1 MYDHAINVSRNRLR
15 RIRNSMGGAPHAVEA
30 IASAD
35 LSAGERRI
43 PPAARAMAGVASLG
57 RLRLAAVVVLAGV
70 LWTVKAE
77 ASAVVGANA
86 AQINANF
93 VPTMTRYLIAKRTH
107 GGSAELYKY
116 FWSMSSFQY
125 YEFCVVFQKSP
136 GGYSCYTLFGNLF
149 GPASHAAI
157 NRLATVNLMYNQSI
171 YATSIPGGRK
181 RIQKIAP
188 TIGGWPPQTTLM
200 QAWAECTAAT
210 GDAAQGLGL
219 LVRTLIPE
227 ATVWFGGGFVIGTVM
242 SNLIQTYDPSLQR
255 AIGDAIGPVIDGV
268 AFTAQFDTDLLIQ
281 QINAIDLLGSPG
293 LNEADFDGEQLGD
306 ESLGALK
313 TGQGGL

>member
-1 MYDHAINVSRNRLR
+1 MNEHNPSSHNAIRRFVNAKLRPAQLALLPDADHRSGEASPQSKRLAK
-15 RIRNSMGGAPHAVEA
+15 SLLV
-30 IASAD
+30 
-35 LSAGERRI
+35 
-43 PPAARAMAGVASLG
+43 ARYWAFGLVA
-57 RLRLAAVVVLAGV
+57 LAAVIGRV
-70 LWTVKAE
+70 E
-77 ASAVVGANA
+77 ASPVVGATA
-86 AQINANF
+86 AQINQNF
-93 VPTMTRYLIAKRTH
+93 VPTMMRYLVAKRTH

-116 FWSMSSFQY
+116 FWSMSSFQF

-136 GGYSCYTLFGNLF
+136 GGYSCYILFGNLL
-149 GPASHAAI
+149 GVASHAAI
-157 NRLATVNLMYNQSI
+157 NRLTTVNLMYNQSI

-181 RIQKIAP
+181 RIQKIVP

-227 ATVWFGGGFVIGTVM
+227 GVIWFGGGYVVGTVM
-242 SNLIQTYDPSLQR
+242 SNLIQTYDPTLQR

-268 AFTAQFDTDLLIQ
+268 AFTATFDTDLLIQ

-293 LNEADFDGEQLGD
+293 LNEADFGGEQLGD